1 MVLISALKLVAIALC
16 VTPLAG
22 CAIGGGLI
30 FAAYIMGSAL
40 NPEAADD
47 LFNTAVITFAFLE
60 TFAVMGILVGVL
72 IYFA

>member
-1 MVLISALKLVAIALC
+1 MVLISALKLVSMALC
-16 VTPLAG
+16 ITPLAG
-22 CAIGGGLI
+22 CAVGGGLI
-30 FAAYIMGSAL
+30 FAAYILGSAL

-60 TFAVMGILVGVL
+60 TFAVMGILVAVF